1 MVHILLPPAVLIWDG
16 RRLLYPNFIAL
27 VGHSYAA
34 SLTVSVLSSGTV
46 PTTTSD
52 LFELL
57 NLKTDG
63 HWSTQ
68 KRAAYTFIF
77 IDPSFHKS
85 TSFHICGVCAADYAL
100 ILTRKTDFIHMCQN
114 FLLTS
119 FTTPN
124 TLILSVST
132 PSKRLGGY
140 IGFTD

>member
-1 MVHILLPPAVLIWDG
+1 MVYILLPPAVLIWDG

-68 KRAAYTFIF
+68 SAQLTHSFSSTQAFIKAHPFIYAAFV
-77 IDPSFHKS
+77 P
-85 TSFHICGVCAADYAL
+85 L
-100 ILTRKTDFIHMCQN
+100 IM
-114 FLLTS
+114 LL
-119 FTTPN
+119 F
-124 TLILSVST
+124 
-132 PSKRLGGY
+132 
-140 IGFTD
+140 